1 MSIQAWL
8 TRHVTYPAHEWWRG
22 RATLRELATLQH
34 QATLPAETVR
44 QIASE
49 RLRNLLSFASDE
61 LPYYHE
67 LFARCGVDLRGESPR
82 SELWR
87 LPVLDKAVIR
97 ANADDMRW
105 RDCAGEA
112 IAHSSGG
119 TTGDTLHFHI
129 DRIRQAQTHAARLFM
144 QRLFGVRPGERR
156 VHLWGSP
163 IENHGAAL
171 KRWRDRLINEHVLN
185 AFEMSLRQM
194 DAHLDRLER
203 LRPRLLYGYP
213 SAVALLVRHADQRNR
228 RVGFSGLRLVV
239 LTGEEVTPAQRSL
252 VSETVGCAV
261 ATEYGSRET
270 GLIAH
275 ECPNGRM
282 HVVSPHVH
290 VEIAREGRAAPQGTC
305 GDILCTTLNTR
316 AQPFI
321 HYRIGDVG
329 VMGSAGCDCGLPFPL
344 LRIEGGKVTGFIAL
358 ADGRL
363 CHGAVTSHLLRDEP
377 GIIEFKTHQRAIDL
391 FEIQL
396 VVDDSFEADAIGR
409 IRCRYRELFGPGVE
423 ARCRVVDRIEPDPSG
438 KRRYVVSDVVTD
450 LGERE
455 IVDSSRVGSRPP
467 AVTVRV

>member
-1 MSIQAWL
+1 MSIHAWL
-8 TRHVTYPAHEWWRG
+8 ARHVTYPAHEWWRG

-34 QATLPAETVR
+34 QATLPAEAVQR
-44 QIASE
+44 IARD
-49 RLRNLLSFASDE
+49 RLRGLLSFASEE
-61 LPYYHE
+61 LPYYRE
-67 LFARCGVDLRGESPR
+67 LFARCGVDPHGESPQ
-82 SELWR
+82 SALWR
-87 LPVLDKAVIR
+87 LPVLNKAVIR
-97 ANADDMRW
+97 ANADGMRW
-105 RDCAGEA
+105 RDRAGEA

-119 TTGDTLHFHI
+119 TTGDTLHFCI

-163 IENHGAAL
+163 IENRGTAL

-185 AFEMSLRQM
+185 AFEMSPRQM
-194 DAHLDRLER
+194 DGHLDRLER

-228 RVGFSGLRLVV
+228 RAGFRGLRLVV
-239 LTGEEVTPAQRSL
+239 LTGEEVTPAQKSL
-252 VSETVGCAV
+252 VSEMAGCAV
-261 ATEYGSRET
+261 AAEYGSRET

-275 ECPNGRM
+275 DCPSGRM

-290 VEIAREGRAAPQGTC
+290 VEIAREGRVAARGAC

-329 VMGSAGCDCGLPFPL
+329 VLGSAGCDCGLPFPL

-358 ADGRL
+358 ADGRI

-377 GIIEFKTHQRAIDL
+377 GIIEFKTHQRAVDL
-391 FEIQL
+391 FDIEL

-409 IRCRYRELFGPGVE
+409 VRRRYRELFGPRVE

-455 IVDSSRVGSRPP
+455 IVDASR
-467 AVTVRV
+467 